1 VDRLL
6 EFSDQLATAVHQAG
20 RAVFAVNGRP
30 RVPSSGVLWRA
41 GLIVTANHTVQTDDD
56 LTVTTPNGAALPATV
71 LGRESALDIA
81 VLRVDASDAAVAE
94 LADSDAVR
102 VGHIVLAVGAGTR
115 ASYGVVSAIGAAGSG
130 RWGSDVFSLDLTLY
144 PGFSGGPLVDARGA
158 VVGVNTSGTS
168 RHRQLAIPAKAVSRV
183 VEAVMRHGRIPQ
195 AYLGVSTQQVRM
207 PESFRGEGEAQ
218 RTALIVVDVENGSPA
233 ARGLLVG
240 DVIVAVD
247 GTAIGDPLELRSV
260 LRPERIGRHVRTSV
274 IRAGQ
279 RLDVD
284 LTVGER
290 PARTR

>member
-1 VDRLL
+1 MDRLL

-56 LTVTTPNGAALPATV
+56 LTVTTPNGGALPATV

-81 VLRVDASDAAVAE
+81 VLRVDASEAAVAE

>member
-56 LTVTTPNGAALPATV
+56 LTVTTPNGGALPATV

>member
-1 VDRLL
+1 MDRLL

-56 LTVTTPNGAALPATV
+56 LTVTTPNGGALPATV

>member
-81 VLRVDASDAAVAE
+81 VLRVDASDAVVAE

-260 LRPERIGRHVRTSV
+260 LRPERIGQHVRTSV